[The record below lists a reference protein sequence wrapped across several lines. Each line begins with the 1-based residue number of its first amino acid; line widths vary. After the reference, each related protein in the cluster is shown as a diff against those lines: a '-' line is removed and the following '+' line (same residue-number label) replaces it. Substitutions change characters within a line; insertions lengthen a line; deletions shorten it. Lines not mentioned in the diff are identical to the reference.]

1 MYEKY
6 DEYDAINV
14 DKCADIPWNYDG
26 LMGVPITIMCNN
38 KYDGLYEIVDLLNGD
53 NTKVNGKCK
62 YARIIIRSNLA
73 NAFIIN
79 PTINGIPLSER
90 DK

>member
-6 DEYDAINV
+6 DTYDAINV
-14 DKCADIPWNYDG
+14 DKCCDIPWNYDG
-26 LMGVPITIMCNN
+26 LMGVPITIIGNP
-38 KYDGLYEIVDLLNGD
+38 KYDGLYEIVDMLHTG
-53 NTKVNGKCK
+53 KINGKAK

-73 NAFIIN
+73 NAFIFN

-90 DK
+90 NN

>member
-6 DEYDAINV
+6 DEYDAINI
-14 DKCADIPWNYDG
+14 DKCSDIPWNYDG
-26 LMGVPITIMCNN
+26 LMGVQISIMCNP
-38 KYDGLYEIVDLLNGD
+38 KYDGLYEIVDMIKANK
-53 NTKVNGKCK
+53 TKINGKAK
-62 YARIIIRSNLA
+62 YARIIIKSNLA

-90 DK
+90 E